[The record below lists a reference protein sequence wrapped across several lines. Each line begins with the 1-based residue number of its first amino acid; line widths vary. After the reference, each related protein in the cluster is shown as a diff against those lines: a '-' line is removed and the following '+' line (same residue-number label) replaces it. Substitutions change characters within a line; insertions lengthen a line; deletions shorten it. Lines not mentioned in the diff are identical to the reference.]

1 MAKEG
6 HLRGR
11 SPDGERRVQD
21 DTYQVRGEALVI
33 DGLGSVV
40 KSRTTNLPPGNDII
54 AHGCSVLACD
64 WYTRAEE
71 IRTARRLFSLHQE
84 IHIGT
89 PVMVALVK
97 TKPEVF
103 AKLLEAAS

>member
-33 DGLGSVV
+33 DGLGPVV
-40 KSRTTNLPPGNDII
+40 KSKTTNLPPGNDII

-64 WYTRAEE
+64 WYTRVKAMG
-71 IRTARRLFSLHQE
+71 TARRLFSKHQE
-84 IHIGT
+84 YHEGT
-89 PVMVALVK
+89 PVMVALVNVP
-97 TKPEVF
+97 TEVF
-103 AKLLEAAS
+103 AKLLEAQ